1 MLRELEETRYLRAAS
16 LGKQKKKR
24 KKKTQSAK
32 EERMFS
38 FVSSLNIT
46 QFAVP

>member
-16 LGKQKKKR
+16 LGKQKKE